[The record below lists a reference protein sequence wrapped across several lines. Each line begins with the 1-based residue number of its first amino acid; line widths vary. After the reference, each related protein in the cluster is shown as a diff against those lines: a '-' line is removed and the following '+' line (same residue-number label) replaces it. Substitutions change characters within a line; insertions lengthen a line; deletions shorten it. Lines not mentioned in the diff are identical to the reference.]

1 MRSFFSCAY
10 DVCKICLLF
19 SSMLFINASPFFTII
34 IHNRMYKKQHQL
46 ELRVEVEGVAEEE
59 VEGEEDLCGGRVT
72 LRSLLENNIIGLGVM
87 ILYTG
92 DLMKRSL
99 NTKHYTI
106 YSQLD
111 GRILTANNFVREHQ
125 RLKRQK
131 KMWCGKM
138 IDGCITI

>member
-1 MRSFFSCAY
+1 
-10 DVCKICLLF
+10 
-19 SSMLFINASPFFTII
+19 MLFINASPFFTII

-46 ELRVEVEGVAEEE
+46 ELRVEVEGVAEEG

-72 LRSLLENNIIGLGVM
+72 LRSLLENYIIGLGVM

-99 NTKHYTI
+99 NTKKYTI

-111 GRILTANNFVREHQ
+111 GRILTENNFVREQ

-138 IDGCITI
+138 IDECITI

>member
-1 MRSFFSCAY
+1 MQDLSFIFIN
-10 DVCKICLLF
+10 VV
-19 SSMLFINASPFFTII
+19 INASPFFTII
-34 IHNRMYKKQHQL
+34 IHTRMYKRQHQL
-46 ELRVEVEGVAEEE
+46 ELRVEVEGVAEEG

-99 NTKHYTI
+99 KTNHYTI

-111 GRILTANNFVREHQ
+111 GRILTGNNFVREHQ

-131 KMWCGKM
+131 KMWCGQM

>member
-1 MRSFFSCAY
+1 
-10 DVCKICLLF
+10 
-19 SSMLFINASPFFTII
+19 
-34 IHNRMYKKQHQL
+34 
-46 ELRVEVEGVAEEE
+46 VAEEE

-99 NTKHYTI
+99 NTKKYTI

-111 GRILTANNFVREHQ
+111 GRILTENNFVREQ

-131 KMWCGKM
+131 KMWCGQM

>member
-1 MRSFFSCAY
+1 
-10 DVCKICLLF
+10 
-19 SSMLFINASPFFTII
+19 MLFINASPFFTII
-34 IHNRMYKKQHQL
+34 IHTRMYKKQHQL

-99 NTKHYTI
+99 NTKKDTI

-111 GRILTANNFVREHQ
+111 GRILTENNFVREQ

-131 KMWCGKM
+131 KKCGVER
-138 IDGCITI
+138 